1 MAKHAGKGSGKPAP
15 EEAENNQAPKLVRG
29 KTLDNG
35 LSLREE
41 LFCQLFSSDK
51 EFFANG
57 VESYAEAFN
66 MDITEYRKYK
76 VAQNGASRLLSKPII
91 LNRINEMLELRGL
104 NDAFVDKQ
112 LELLITQN
120 AEFSAKLGGIKEYNK
135 LKARITDKQEMNVT
149 HRFEELTDEQLDA
162 AIKARQDRTA

>member
-1 MAKHAGKGSGKPAP
+1 MAKT
-15 EEAENNQAPKLVRG
+15 NNTPKLVHG

-35 LSLREE
+35 LSMKEE
-41 LFCQLFSSDK
+41 LFCQLFSSDR

-57 VESYAEAFN
+57 VESYAEAFDY
-66 MDITEYRKYK
+66 DITEYRKYK
-76 VAQNGASRLLSKPII
+76 VAQNGATRLLSKPII

-135 LKARITDKQEMNVT
+135 LKARITDKQEMNIT
-149 HRFEELTDEQLDA
+149 HKFEEMTDEQLDT
-162 AIKARQDRTA
+162 AIKARQNRIA

>member
-1 MAKHAGKGSGKPAP
+1 MAEPKKIGRPTKYSP
-15 EEAENNQAPKLVRG
+15 PKLIHG

-35 LSLREE
+35 LTLQEE
-41 LFCQLFSSDK
+41 RFCELFSSDK
-51 EFFANG
+51 EFFGNG
-57 VESYAEAFN
+57 VESYAEAYN

-91 LNRINEMLELRGL
+91 LDRINSILELRGL

-135 LKARITDKQEMNVT
+135 LKARITDKQEMNIT
-149 HRFEELTDEQLDA
+149 HKFEDMTDEQLEA
-162 AIKARQDRTA
+162 AIQARKDRIA